1 MEQGQ
6 KTAVSAGLEDRF
18 QCTPNN
24 WPNPPEGDQRY
35 AYIIL
40 TGFGRTA
47 SVANNDWLPIEGL
60 LRVYV
65 TGWDEQGHGGGP
77 ANCSH
82 NDDPPR
88 GYDGQGAQLWGHLV
102 EPITLDPAVIVGD
115 GQCDLTNDNI
125 QCSPRLV
132 R

>member
-1 MEQGQ
+1 VVADESGLALLDGATG
-6 KTAVSAGLEDRF
+6 KLFTAPAEPGKWQVEPSPDLH
-18 QCTPNN
+18 
-24 WPNPPEGDQRY
+24 WM
-35 AYIIL
+35 
-40 TGFGRTA
+40 
-47 SVANNDWLPIEGL
+47 V
-60 LRVYV
+60 
-65 TGWDEQGHGGGP
+65 GWDEQGHGGGP
-77 ANCSH
+77 ANCSQ

-88 GYDGQGAQLWGHLV
+88 GYDSQGAQLWGHLV